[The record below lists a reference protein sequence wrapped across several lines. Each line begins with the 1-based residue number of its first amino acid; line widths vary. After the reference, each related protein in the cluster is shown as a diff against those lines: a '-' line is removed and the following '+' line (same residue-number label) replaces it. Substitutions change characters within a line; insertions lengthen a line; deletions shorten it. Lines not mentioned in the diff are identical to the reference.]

1 MTDGEATVRVR
12 AFGSS
17 FTVKISANGCGE
29 RELHI
34 GGAEYTSYTFFPD
47 SLSGREVKVTRS
59 ALHHGK
65 MNVKK
70 VD

>member
-1 MTDGEATVRVR
+1 MTEGEATVRVR

-29 RELHI
+29 REIHI
-34 GGAEYTSYTFFPD
+34 GGAEYTSYTFLPD
-47 SLSGREVKVTRS
+47 SLSGREVKVTRN
-59 ALHHGK
+59 ARQNGK
-65 MNVKK
+65 INVKK